1 MYIPSRV
8 RHPSF
13 ANTQALDRLP
23 MPTIEDMMRLGVAID
38 IPYLSTLAEE
48 MRDTMEDLSA
58 KVRRRVPS
66 DKLAEFLGNVD
77 DTDDAEDTGEG
88 DTAPVSVA
96 SRFKVTSPE
105 QVAWFLFDTLGIGK
119 GKQLVTT
126 PDGSRIST
134 GKKQLE
140 ALKQEH
146 EAIQEILAFR
156 EVHKLYTTYV
166 LKLPRIARHHPKGRH
181 CPVCGHTHRESSNR
195 VHTTIVATRT
205 DTGRLAGRRPNLMNI
220 PIRSP
225 MGARVRAAF
234 VPSYGMSMVGADY
247 SQIELR
253 ILASESA
260 DPFMMQCFL
269 EGRDIHAESTLEAMG
284 IRDKV
289 AFDPKSKAI
298 HAIVPGATLPTIQ
311 EFMTMRAGMK
321 NANFGIV
328 YGITWMGLQAQLVL
342 IGIYWSKEQTIAFI
356 EETWHKVFAAIRPY
370 MREQEYRARK
380 YGFTWDLMGSVR
392 YIHGIRSAV
401 KRVVAESVR
410 QAGNMPI
417 QSAGS
422 AFLKI
427 AMWTLRGVYERFRD
441 DGYEVNFLMPVH
453 DEIVSECDTAIAEE
467 LKAATVECM
476 ARVNDYTQLLVPVA
490 AEGKV
495 TSRWTK

>member
-1 MYIPSRV
+1 
-8 RHPSF
+8 
-13 ANTQALDRLP
+13 
-23 MPTIEDMMRLGVAID
+23 MPTIEDMMNLGVAID
-38 IPYLSTLAEE
+38 VPYLESLAVE
-48 MRDTMEDLSA
+48 MRDMMEDLSA
-58 KVRRRVPS
+58 RVRRRVPH
-66 DKLAEFLGNVD
+66 DKLAEFLGVDPDDD
-77 DTDDAEDTGEG
+77 DTGDHQDGGVGSDAVT
-88 DTAPVSVA
+88 VA

-119 GKQLVTT
+119 GKALVTT

-140 ALKQEH
+140 ALKSEH
-146 EAIQEILAFR
+146 EAIQEILQFR

-166 LKLPRIARHHPKGRH
+166 LKLPRIARYHPAGRV
-181 CPVCGHTHRESSNR
+181 CPVCGRSHRQSSNR
-195 VHTTIVATRT
+195 VHSTIVATRT

-225 MGARVRAAF
+225 LGARVRAAF
-234 VPSYGMSMVGADY
+234 IPSYGMSMVGADY

-253 ILASESA
+253 ILASEAA
-260 DPFMMQCFL
+260 DPFMMQCFI

-289 AFDPKSKAI
+289 GFDPKSKAI
-298 HAIVPGATLPTIQ
+298 YPLVPGGTVPTIQ

-356 EETWHKVFAAIRPY
+356 EETWHKVFAYIRPY

-380 YGFTWDLMGSVR
+380 YGFTWDFMGSIR

-427 AMWTLRGVYERFRD
+427 AMWTLRGVYDKFRD
-441 DGYEVNFLMPVH
+441 EGYAVNFLMPVH
-453 DEIVSECDTAIAEE
+453 DEIVSECDSDIAEE
-467 LKAATVECM
+467 LKVATVKCM
-476 ARVNDYTQLLVPVA
+476 ADVNQYTQLLVPVA

-495 TSRWTK
+495 MSRWAK

>member
-1 MYIPSRV
+1 
-8 RHPSF
+8 
-13 ANTQALDRLP
+13 
-23 MPTIEDMMRLGVAID
+23 MPTIEDMMNLGVAID
-38 IPYLSTLAEE
+38 APSLATLAEE
-48 MRDTMEDLSA
+48 MRDMMETLSA
-58 KVRRRVPS
+58 KVRRRVPA
-66 DKLAEFLGNVD
+66 DKLAEFLGADD
-77 DTDDAEDTGEG
+77 DTVDAENSGEVTSWSQVG
-88 DTAPVSVA
+88 QPESFLG
-96 SRFKVTSPE
+96 RFKITSPE
-105 QVAWFLFDTLGIGK
+105 QIAWFLFDNLGIGK
-119 GKQLVTT
+119 GRQLVTT

-140 ALKQEH
+140 ALKSEH

-166 LKLPRIARHHPKGRH
+166 VKLPRIARHHPKGRH
-181 CPVCGHTHRESSNR
+181 CPVCGHTHREPSDR
-195 VHTTIVATRT
+195 VHSTIVATRT

-220 PIRSP
+220 AVRSP
-225 MGARVRAAF
+225 LGARVRAGF
-234 VPSYGMSMVGADY
+234 IPSHGMSLVSADY

-260 DPFMMQCFL
+260 DPFMMRCFL
-269 EGRDIHAESTLEAMG
+269 DGRDIHAESTLEAMG

-289 AFDPKSKAI
+289 GFDPKSKAI
-298 HAIVPGATLPTIQ
+298 YPLTPGAAIPTIQ

-356 EETWHKVFAAIRPY
+356 EETWHKVFMSIRPY

-380 YGFTWDLMGSVR
+380 YGFVWDLMGSIR

-427 AMWTLRGVYERFRD
+427 AMWTLRGVYDKFRAA
-441 DGYEVNFLMPVH
+441 GYEVNFLMPVH

-467 LKAATVECM
+467 LKVATVKCM
-476 ARVNDYTQLLVPVA
+476 ADVNQYTQLLVPVM